1 MISQKI
7 KFRLLAVTLVAMFVA
22 TLPYIGYEIYNF
34 ALRDDLNMHFKIIG
48 LTACAALL
56 IAAALMCFMF
66 SKVFWNKTQ

>member
-1 MISQKI
+1 MNSQKI

-34 ALRDDLNMHFKIIG
+34 AIRDDLNMHLKILG
-48 LTACAALL
+48 LSACAALL
-56 IAAALMCFMF
+56 ITAGMMCFMF